1 MPTTAARPAT
11 APRKPRKAGPAL
23 AMKKQPEQ
31 QRATET
37 FELILDVTARTLE
50 DVGIDRLSTNL
61 VCERAG
67 LSPPALYRYFPNK
80 YALLHELGRRLM
92 EKQNELIP
100 HWITEEVL
108 SGSRAQL
115 QAALEGLLLDTFR
128 VTKETI
134 GGVWI
139 TRALRAVPALARV
152 RLDSHNDVAQ
162 AHAALLATVLPTAN
176 EDELR
181 ALSRVSVEL
190 IYAAVEMLFDELPM
204 DINTVAHMVS
214 SMVASYLDRYRE
226 PPKPRPKKSAAR

>member
-1 MPTTAARPAT
+1 
-11 APRKPRKAGPAL
+11 
-23 AMKKQPEQ
+23 MKKQPEQ

-37 FELILDVTARTLE
+37 FELILDVTAKTLA

-92 EKQNELIP
+92 QKQNELIP
-100 HWITEEVL
+100 RWITEEVL
-108 SGSRAQL
+108 SGTREQL
-115 QAALEGLLLDTFR
+115 QAALAGLLLDTFR
-128 VTKETI
+128 VTKETVA
-134 GGVWI
+134 GVWI

-152 RLDSHNDVAQ
+152 RLDSHNEVAQ
-162 AHAALLATVLPTAN
+162 AHAALLATVLPAAN

-204 DINTVAHMVS
+204 DVDTVAEMVS

-226 PPKPRPKKSAAR
+226 PPKSRARKAAAGR

>member
-1 MPTTAARPAT
+1 MPTTAARPST
-11 APRKPRKAGPAL
+11 VPRKPRKAGPAL

-92 EKQNELIP
+92 QKQNELIP
-100 HWITEEVL
+100 HWITGEVL
-108 SGSRAQL
+108 AGSREQL

-128 VTKETI
+128 VTKETVA
-134 GGVWI
+134 GLWV

-152 RLDSHNDVAQ
+152 RLDSHNEVAQ

-226 PPKPRPKKSAAR
+226 APKPRARKSAAR

>member
-1 MPTTAARPAT
+1 
-11 APRKPRKAGPAL
+11 
-23 AMKKQPEQ
+23 MKKQPEQ

-92 EKQNELIP
+92 QKQNELIP
-100 HWITEEVL
+100 HWITGEVL
-108 SGSRAQL
+108 AGSREQL

-128 VTKETI
+128 VTKETVA
-134 GGVWI
+134 GLWV

-152 RLDSHNDVAQ
+152 RLDSHNEVAQ
-162 AHAALLATVLPTAN
+162 AHAVLLATVLPSAN

-226 PPKPRPKKSAAR
+226 PPKPRARKSAAR